1 MYNQQSHPAD
11 EGGLNKFIKMLLR
24 KNNKFVGLNKFVQ
37 MLLRKKIRTNISRN
51 ITNIVSSYTI
61 AVLLNI
67 HFISMYMHYLLN
79 QKTINQKLF
88 SKHYLRT
95 LGY

>member
-37 MLLRKKIRTNISRN
+37 MLSREKKFVQISVA
-51 ITNIVSSYTI
+51 I
-61 AVLLNI
+61 
-67 HFISMYMHYLLN
+67 
-79 QKTINQKLF
+79 
-88 SKHYLRT
+88 
-95 LGY
+95 